1 MPQQHIINLSLESSV
16 VPNQMKIAKVV
27 PLFKNG
33 DPLSMDNYRPI
44 SLLSSFSKILE
55 KIVANRLCKYLETKI
70 YSQTLSL
77 ALDLDIPLSIP

>member
-1 MPQQHIINLSLESSV
+1 
-16 VPNQMKIAKVV
+16 MKIAKVV
-27 PLFKNG
+27 PVFKNG

-55 KIVANRLCKYLETKI
+55 KSLQTGSADIWKRTI
-70 YSQTLSL
+70 YSRILNL